1 MRNCA
6 SAAGAGWQDE
16 TVDSNWHWDGEDE
29 GPTSATYPK
38 GVVMREKLSQS
49 DNLYGNAVFWYKC
62 KCFGLRGSDK
72 HRQLDVDQNSID
84 YDENGRYLSL
94 TSHPRTTKVG

>member
-38 GVVMREKLSQS
+38 GVVMREKLSQ
-49 DNLYGNAVFWYKC
+49 LIQQIIFTAMPYFGINASV
-62 KCFGLRGSDK
+62 
-72 HRQLDVDQNSID
+72 LDFVAATNTDSWMLI
-84 YDENGRYLSL
+84 RIPS
-94 TSHPRTTKVG
+94 TTMRMAGTFH